1 MPEIKVAVLLDPNN
15 NWLDKYIRQI
25 EKIDNLKERYCFYF
39 SDSPEEIKNF
49 DIVFILGYTKILKK
63 AFLESNGLNLVVH
76 ESNLP
81 EGKGFS
87 PVQWQVLDGRNVI
100 TVCLLEATDEVDS
113 GDIFEKGLIELNGY
127 ELFDGI
133 RKKQASA
140 TIGLIRKFLD
150 KYPNIVRTKQF
161 GKETFYKKRTIED
174 DELDV
179 DKTLRELFN
188 HFRIAHNE
196 KNPLF
201 FIIDGHQYYLKVYK
215 DK

>member
-15 NWLDKYIRQI
+15 NWIDKYIRQI

-39 SDSPEEIKNF
+39 SDNPEAIKNF

-63 AFLESNGLNLVVH
+63 PFLELNGLNLVVH

-87 PVQWQVLDGRNVI
+87 PVQWQVLEGRNLI
-100 TVCLLEATDEVDS
+100 TVCLLEAIEKVDS
-113 GDIFEKGLIELNGY
+113 GDILEKDLIELNGH
-127 ELFDGI
+127 ELFEEI
-133 RKKQASA
+133 RKKQAFA
-140 TIGLIRKFLD
+140 TIELIRRFLD
-150 KYPNIVRTKQF
+150 KYPNITRTKQI
-161 GKETFYKKRTIED
+161 GRETFCSQRTVKD

-179 DKTLRELFN
+179 NKTLRELFN
-188 HFRIAHNE
+188 HFRIAQNE
-196 KNPLF
+196 EHPLF
-201 FIIDGHQYYLKVYK
+201 FIIGEHKYYLKVYK